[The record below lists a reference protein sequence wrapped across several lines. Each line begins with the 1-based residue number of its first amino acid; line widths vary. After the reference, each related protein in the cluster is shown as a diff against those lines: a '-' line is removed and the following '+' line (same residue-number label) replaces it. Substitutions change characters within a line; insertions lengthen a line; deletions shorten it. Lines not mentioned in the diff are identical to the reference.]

1 MNAIKSVRLTKGG
14 FPARFGGRLSSVL
27 EIDMKEGNNK
37 KFKGDLYFRINFF
50 KTYFR
55 RTSNQKQ
62 SSFIV
67 SGRRTYADL
76 LIKPFIKWKMRL
88 IISTYIFMT

>member
-1 MNAIKSVRLTKGG
+1 MSYADAIKSVRLTKGG

-37 KFKGDLYFRINFF
+37 KFKGIILGLIF

-55 RTSNQKQ
+55 RTFIKNK

-67 SGRRTYADL
+67 SVEELMQIY
-76 LIKPFIKWKMRL
+76 
-88 IISTYIFMT
+88 